1 MIKNTAFT
9 LAETLITIGILGVI
23 TAITLP
29 SLIQNKQTKELDT
42 GLKIATTLINQ
53 AIINANQ
60 ETGKTI
66 TSKNVEYRKLKNLIM
81 PYFDNPIDCSW
92 GGNQGVSN
100 SIICSGADDSGKE
113 TNIIY
118 KNYSKKS
125 TEISTHYFDDGQFI
139 LKNGMLIMIEN
150 QIPSKLYLSIDIN
163 GAAKKPNAWGH
174 DLFTFQLMDN
184 GKLLSMGQKGTDFY
198 NKECSLTSTSQIN
211 GIGCT
216 YKATTDSNY
225 FKNLP

>member
-1 MIKNTAFT
+1 MRNTAFT

-23 TAITLP
+23 TAMTLP
-29 SLIQNKQTKELDT
+29 NLIQKKQTKELET

-53 AIINANQ
+53 AVINASK
-60 ETGKTI
+60 EAGETI
-66 TSKNVEYRKLKNLIM
+66 TSKNVEYRQFKNLII

-92 GGNQGVSN
+92 GGNQGVTN
-100 SIICSGADDSGKE
+100 SIICNEADDSENE
-113 TNIIY
+113 TNILY

-150 QIPSKLYLSIDIN
+150 QTPPKLYLSIDIN

-174 DLFTFQLMDN
+174 DLFTFQLMND
-184 GKLLSMGQKGTDFY
+184 GKLLPMGQKGTDFY

-216 YKATTDSNY
+216 YKATTDPNY